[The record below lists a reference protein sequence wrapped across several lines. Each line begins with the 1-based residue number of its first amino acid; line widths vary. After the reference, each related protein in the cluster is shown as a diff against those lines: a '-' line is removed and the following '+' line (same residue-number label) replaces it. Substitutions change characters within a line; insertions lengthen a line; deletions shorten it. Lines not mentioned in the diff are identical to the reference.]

1 MLYDRELELIFLYS
15 QAAQKKT
22 ETGNLSSVNRHKVWL
37 RLAVGSYD
45 ILGSGWKYLIG
56 ISVQISR
63 KNTKWPTTPPKFNI
77 APEKW
82 WLEDEFP
89 FGIASF

>member
-1 MLYDRELELIFLYS
+1 MEDILHL
-15 QAAQKKT
+15 
-22 ETGNLSSVNRHKVWL
+22 L
-37 RLAVGSYD
+37 RLVLYPIICRVLAPSQV
-45 ILGSGWKYLIG
+45 
-56 ISVQISR
+56 V
-63 KNTKWPTTPPKFNI
+63 TPPKFNI